1 MKEVGGDVTRLLVRW
16 SGGDQ
21 SAADELMPVVYNELR
36 RLALGH
42 LRQEDSNPSF
52 QATAL
57 VHEAY
62 LRMVD
67 QNVNLKSRAQFYGLA
82 SKLMRNILV
91 DAARHRNAEKRGGDR
106 LRLSLS
112 KADRAVWK
120 EEIDLAALDSALN
133 ELAVNWPRHA
143 QIVEMKFF
151 GGLTIEEAAGV
162 LGISHATVEREWSF
176 ARTWLRH
183 NLSA

>member
-1 MKEVGGDVTRLLVRW
+1 MKGGGDVTRLLVRW
-16 SGGDQ
+16 SGGDH
-21 SAADELMPVVYNELR
+21 SAADELIPVVYNELR

-42 LRQEDSNPSF
+42 LRQKGPNPSL

-62 LRMVD
+62 LRMVG
-67 QNVNLKSRAQFYGLA
+67 QNVNLEGRAQFFSFA

-91 DAARHRNAEKRGGDR
+91 DAARHKNAEKRGGHM
-106 LRLSLS
+106 LRMSLS
-112 KADRAVWK
+112 EANQAIGKK
-120 EEIDLAALDSALN
+120 EIDLTALDGALN
-133 ELAVNWPRHA
+133 DFAVSWPRHA
-143 QIVEMKFF
+143 RIVEMKFF

-176 ARTWLRH
+176 ARTWLRR
-183 NLSA
+183 NLGT

>member
-1 MKEVGGDVTRLLVRW
+1 MKGVGDVTRLLVRW
-16 SGGDQ
+16 SGGDH
-21 SAADELMPVVYNELR
+21 SAADELMPVVYSELR
-36 RLALGH
+36 RLAQGH
-42 LRQEDSNPSF
+42 LRQKGPNPSL
-52 QATAL
+52 QATGL

-67 QNVNLKSRAQFYGLA
+67 QTVNLQSRAQFYGLA

-91 DAARHRNAEKRGGDR
+91 DAARHKNAAKRGGEM

-112 KADRAVWK
+112 QADRVIRT

-143 QIVEMKFF
+143 RIVEMRFF
-151 GGLTIEEAAGV
+151 GGLTIEEASKV
-162 LGISHATVEREWSF
+162 LGISHATVEREWTF
-176 ARTWLRH
+176 ARAWLRH
-183 NLSA
+183 NLSR

>member
-1 MKEVGGDVTRLLVRW
+1 VKPVGDVTRLLIRW
-16 SGGDQ
+16 SDGDQ

-42 LRQEDSNPSF
+42 LRPKGHNPSL

-67 QNVNLKSRAQFYGLA
+67 QNVNLESRAQFYGLA

-91 DAARHRNAEKRGGDR
+91 DEARHKNAEKRGGDM

-112 KADRAVWK
+112 KADRVIGK
-120 EEIDLAALDSALN
+120 EKIDLTALDGALN
-133 ELAVNWPRHA
+133 ELAVSWPRHA
-143 QIVEMKFF
+143 RIVEMKFF
-151 GGLTIEEAAGV
+151 GGLTIEEAARV
-162 LGISHATVEREWSF
+162 LGISHATVEREWNF
-176 ARTWLRH
+176 ARAWLRRS
-183 NLSA
+183 LSS

>member
-1 MKEVGGDVTRLLVRW
+1 MKGIGDVTRLLTRW
-16 SGGDQ
+16 SGGDH
-21 SAADELMPVVYNELR
+21 SAADELIPVVYNELR

-42 LRQEDSNPSF
+42 LRQKGPNPSLE
-52 QATAL
+52 ATAL

-67 QNVNLKSRAQFYGLA
+67 QNVNLESRAQFYGLA

-91 DAARHRNAEKRGGDR
+91 DAARHRNAEKRGGDM

-112 KADRAVWK
+112 EADRVIRN
-120 EEIDLAALDSALN
+120 EEIDLAALDGALN

-151 GGLTIEEAAGV
+151 GGLTIEEASIA
-162 LGISHATVEREWSF
+162 LGISHATVEREWNF
-176 ARTWLRH
+176 ARAWLRQ
-183 NLSA
+183 NLSS

>member
-1 MKEVGGDVTRLLVRW
+1 MRPAGDITQLLVRW
-16 SGGDQ
+16 SGGDP
-21 SAADELMPVVYNELR
+21 SAADELMPVVYSELR
-36 RLALGH
+36 RLARGY
-42 LRQEDSNPSF
+42 LRQEGPNPSL

-67 QNVNLKSRAQFYGLA
+67 QNVNLGNRVQFYGLA

-91 DAARHRNAEKRGGDR
+91 DAARHKNAEKRGGDM

-112 KADRAVWK
+112 KADRIIEK
-120 EEIDLAALDSALN
+120 EEIDLAALDGALN

-143 QIVEMKFF
+143 RIVEMKFF
-151 GGLTIEEAAGV
+151 GGLTIDEAARV
-162 LGISHATVEREWSF
+162 LGVSHATVEREWHF
-176 ARTWLRH
+176 ARAWLRR
-183 NLSA
+183 NLSR